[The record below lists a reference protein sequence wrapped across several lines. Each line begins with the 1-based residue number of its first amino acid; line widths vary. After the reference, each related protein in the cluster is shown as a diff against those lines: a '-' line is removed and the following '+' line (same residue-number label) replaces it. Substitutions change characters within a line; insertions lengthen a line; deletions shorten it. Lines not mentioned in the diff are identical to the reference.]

1 MCIYDIILLC
11 ILAVLIICT
20 SWMCVDLKR
29 TLKIT
34 LYTYKNIQLIG
45 GIVFF
50 SVLSTVLAIYFV
62 TLLFKGNV
70 TGDYLY
76 NALITFPR
84 EFSFYAVF
92 VLIAISVLI
101 GVSNIAL
108 IRHEGFRLHN
118 ALSVIFALFYIGGTV
133 FIYFITD
140 ILSKKVFAQ
149 RGLNTDSLFLILST
163 VISLFL
169 LLMLC
174 YFECILAGTAIMG
187 YKAVKQIPAYDRDYI
202 IILGCSID
210 KRGGLL
216 PLLKGRVNRAIR
228 FAWEQE
234 IATGKPMKYIPSGGK
249 GPNEVMSEGSAMEL
263 YLLTRGAESYEVLPE
278 KESTNTWENLCF
290 SKKIIDEINPG
301 AKVVF
306 ATTNYH
312 MLRSGILAHKAG
324 LDAQGI
330 AGDTKWYFWPNGFI
344 REFFGILAMN
354 MKSHIFTAIILAVVC
369 AVIGVIGYFGNF
381 IG

>member
-34 LYTYKNIQLIG
+34 LYTYKNIQLIS
-45 GIVFF
+45 GIIFF
-50 SVLSTVLAIYFV
+50 SVLSVVLTVYFI

-108 IRHEGFRLHN
+108 IHHEGFRLHN
-118 ALSVIFALFYIGGTV
+118 ALSAIFALFYIGGTV

-140 ILSKKVFAQ
+140 ILSKNVFAQ
-149 RGLNTDSLFLILST
+149 RGLNTDGVFLILST

-187 YKAVKQIPAYDRDYI
+187 YKAVKQIPTYDRDYI

-278 KESTNTWENLCF
+278 KESKNTWENLCF
-290 SKKIIDEINPG
+290 SKKIIDEINPN